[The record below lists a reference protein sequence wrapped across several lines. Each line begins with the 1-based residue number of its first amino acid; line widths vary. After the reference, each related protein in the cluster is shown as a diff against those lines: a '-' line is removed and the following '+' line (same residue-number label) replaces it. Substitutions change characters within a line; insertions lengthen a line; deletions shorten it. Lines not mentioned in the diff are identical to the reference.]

1 MNDTGGHGSPSSDQ
15 SVTRSAGLSDILRDP
30 LRRNWQPPSIKE
42 SPKATIRAAQEI
54 RKRWPE
60 IEPKVR
66 EEDAERIARDMAARL
81 SNDDWADCFWSDVR
95 RSARALFGH
104 DLWQR
109 QEFSDLRTM
118 LLDFIRPDRNRSYL
132 RTAYLIYLESWDSQ
146 SELTVELAQRLSIA
160 WKEGLPNLEPILD
173 VCELFNVKEAS
184 KDMAVFLSQNHPPYE
199 AVRALG
205 IRQPHGAG
213 FMQAAHVRFVENAR
227 TVLAAGNEH
236 EVRQM
241 LDWITPE
248 GDGAMRDGA
257 HLAINA
263 LLEPWN
269 DRKPSEDLRKMI
281 EARLI
286 DAYGDPRTQKTG
298 VWPAC
303 SSLSRS
309 VIRRWLT
316 ERTLLAFFNIID
328 RVEPSHMFHDRRI
341 YWTERFKRGFI
352 QEAWVVLNA
361 RGQREAAALQREH
374 PELRLGSTGRNDSG
388 SSDKNKCFLIMLD
401 SGLRVIEG
409 SHTYKVHVFKP
420 DIPQQVEPRPISFD
434 AEGPRNLRRKYPQ
447 HVAQIIH
454 TQGSWQWKVTDQ
466 IAAWK
471 P

>member
-1 MNDTGGHGSPSSDQ
+1 MNDDTGQGVPTPDRQ
-15 SVTRSAGLSDILRDP
+15 STWSASLSDILRDP
-30 LRRNWQPPSIKE
+30 LRRNWQPPSIME
-42 SPKATIRAAQEI
+42 SPKATIRAAREI

-66 EEDAERIARDMAARL
+66 EEDAERIARDMAKRL
-81 SNDDWADCFWSDVR
+81 SNDDWTDCFWSDVR

-109 QEFSDLRTM
+109 QEFSALRRM
-118 LLDFIRPDRNRSYL
+118 LLNLIRPDRNRSYL
-132 RTAYLIYLESWDSQ
+132 RTMYLIYLESWDPR
-146 SELTVELAQRLSIA
+146 SELTVELARRLSIA
-160 WKEGLPNLEPILD
+160 WKAGLSNLEPILD

-184 KDMAVFLSQNHPPYE
+184 RDMAVFLSQNHLPYE

-205 IRQPHGAG
+205 IRQPHGTG

-236 EVRQM
+236 AVRQM

-248 GDGAMRDGA
+248 GAGAMRDGA

-269 DRKPSEDLRKMI
+269 DREPSEEFRKMI

-298 VWPAC
+298 VWLAC
-303 SSLSRS
+303 SRLSLS
-309 VIRRWLT
+309 VILRWLT
-316 ERTLLAFFNIID
+316 ERTLLAFFSIID
-328 RVEPSHMFHDRRI
+328 RVEPSHMWHDRRI
-341 YWTERFKRGFI
+341 YWTERFKRGSI

-374 PELRLGSTGRNDSG
+374 PELRLGRTGRNDSG
-388 SSDKNKCFLIMLD
+388 SSDQNKCFLIMLD

-409 SHTYKVHVFKP
+409 SHNYKVHVFKP
-420 DIPQQVEPRPISFD
+420 DIPQQVEPRPIRFD
-434 AEGPRNLRRKYPQ
+434 AQGPRILKLKYPQ

-471 P
+471 Q